1 MNQGYNLKD
10 LEDMKKKAVPCPKLC
25 ELYYNFGS
33 GRNVTVTNSKKWVAV
48 EPVGPAFKGA
58 FDYQGVG
65 SLTVS
70 KIKLFSPS
78 LNKYNNVKQAAELII
93 ESSGGG
99 QNIIFYIPIKQVA
112 DSISKTF
119 LSLWVSSWVNTLSN
133 NAGEKATSGELFSLN
148 DIIPRSGF
156 FVTDGPAVTMTDLKA
171 KNIFFE
177 KPLALRESQLKKLR
191 KLIIDTE
198 VLTSE
203 LKADKNFSISYNKVG
218 TNFGPGKLKK
228 GLNQEIKCVPIVEGD
243 GGPIEGDGVAEA
255 AAANAAAA
263 AADTPTKSSFQ
274 KWWEDPKNLPMVIM
288 ILAILPLIGLIW
300 VFKKW
305 GIPYIK
311 NWRANKAAKN
321 ESGSSQ
327 EGGNKSRRRSRRR
340 KR

>member
-33 GRNVTVTNSKKWVAV
+33 GKNVTVTNSKNWVAV
-48 EPVGPAFKGA
+48 EPVGPAFQGA

-78 LNKYNNVKQAAELII
+78 LNKYNNAKQAAELII
-93 ESSGGG
+93 ESSGGDK
-99 QNIIFYIPIKQVA
+99 NIIFYIPIKQVA

-177 KPLALRESQLKKLR
+177 KPMALREAQLKKLR
-191 KLIIDTE
+191 RLIADTE

-218 TNFGPGKLKK
+218 TSFGPGKLKK

-263 AADTPTKSSFQ
+263 EAEEPSKSAFQ
-274 KWWEDPKNLPMVIM
+274 KWWEDENNAPI
-288 ILAILPLIGLIW
+288 IIAIISIIPTGFVLYMFW
-300 VFKKW
+300 KK
-305 GIPYIK
+305 GIPMIK
-311 NWRANKAAKN
+311 SYRARKAAAAAAAKQ
-321 ESGSSQ
+321 GAAV
-327 EGGNKSRRRSRRR
+327 GGNKSRRR